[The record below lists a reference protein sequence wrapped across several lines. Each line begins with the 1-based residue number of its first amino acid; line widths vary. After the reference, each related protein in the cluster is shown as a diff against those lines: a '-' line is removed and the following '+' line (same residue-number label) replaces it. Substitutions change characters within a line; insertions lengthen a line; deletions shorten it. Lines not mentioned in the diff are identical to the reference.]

1 LTQLLTMTQTKVP
14 HLLSPFQLKDL
25 TLRNRVVMA
34 PLTRGRAGA
43 EAIPNALMAEYYSQ
57 RAGAGLII
65 SEATAISQ
73 QGYGWVNAPGIYTE
87 EQTAAWKQIVEAV
100 HAQGS
105 LIFLQLWHTG
115 RASHSSFQLNNQLPV
130 APSAIKIEDAEAH
143 TPNGKQPYET
153 PRALETAE
161 ISQVVADY
169 RASAAKAKQ
178 AGFDGV
184 EIHSANGYLIDQFL
198 QSKTNKRSDQYGG
211 SVANRYRFLK
221 EIVEAILT
229 VWDAGR
235 VGIRLS
241 PNGVF
246 NDMGS
251 PDYRETFTYVVE
263 QLNNYG
269 LAYLHLLDG
278 LAFGF
283 HEQGEPMT
291 LAEFRKVYDGV
302 LMGNC
307 GYDRESAEQAIASG
321 DADLIAFGRPYISNP
336 DLVAR
341 FANNWEL
348 NPDPDMSI
356 WYSSGAEGYTDFPT
370 YQESQISMST
380 AG

>member
-1 LTQLLTMTQTKVP
+1 MTQTKVP

-25 TLRNRVVMA
+25 TLKNRVVMA

-43 EAIPNALMAEYYSQ
+43 EAIPNALMAEYYAQ
-57 RAGAGLII
+57 RASAGLII

-130 APSAIKIEDAEAH
+130 APSAIKIEGAEAH

-161 ISQVVADY
+161 IAQIVADY
-169 RASAAKAKQ
+169 RQAAANAKQ

-263 QLNNYG
+263 QLNSYG

-348 NPDPDMSI
+348 NPDADMSI
-356 WYSSGAEGYTDFPT
+356 WYSSEAEGYTDFPT
-370 YQESQISMST
+370 YQESPISMST

>member
-1 LTQLLTMTQTKVP
+1 MTAMTAQTKVP

-25 TLRNRVVMA
+25 TLSNRVVMA

-43 EAIPNALMAEYYSQ
+43 ERIPNALMAEYYSQ
-57 RAGAGLII
+57 RADAGLII
-65 SEATAISQ
+65 TEATAISQ

-87 EQTAAWKQIVEAV
+87 EQTNAWKQIVEAV

-115 RASHSSFQLNNQLPV
+115 RASHSSFQVNNQLPV
-130 APSAIKIEDAEAH
+130 APSAIKLEDSEAH
-143 TPNGKQPYET
+143 TPNGKEPYET
-153 PRALETAE
+153 PRALETEE
-161 ISQVVADY
+161 IPQIVADY
-169 RASAAKAKQ
+169 RTSAANAKQ

-198 QSKTNKRSDQYGG
+198 QSKTNKRSDRYGG
-211 SVANRYRFLK
+211 SLENRYRFLK
-221 EIVEAILT
+221 EIVESILT

-251 PDYRETFTYVVE
+251 PDYRETFTYVVQ

-291 LAEFRKVYDGV
+291 LAEFRKVYDGA

-307 GYDRESAEQAIASG
+307 GYDRETAEQAIANG

-348 NPDPDMSI
+348 NPDADMGT
-356 WYSSGAEGYTDFPT
+356 WYSSGSEGYIDFPT
-370 YQESQISMST
+370 YQKSQISMSI
-380 AG
+380 AE

>member
-1 LTQLLTMTQTKVP
+1 MTQTKVP

>member
-1 LTQLLTMTQTKVP
+1 MTQTKVP

-43 EAIPNALMAEYYSQ
+43 EAIPNALMAEYYAQ
-57 RAGAGLII
+57 RAGAGFII

-169 RASAAKAKQ
+169 RASAANAKQ

-370 YQESQISMST
+370 YQESQISMYT